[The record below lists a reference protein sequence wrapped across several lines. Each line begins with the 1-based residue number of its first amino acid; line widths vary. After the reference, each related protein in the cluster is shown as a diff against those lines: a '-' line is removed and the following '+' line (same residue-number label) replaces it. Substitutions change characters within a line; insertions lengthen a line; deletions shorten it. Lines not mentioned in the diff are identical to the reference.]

1 MGYYINQNS
10 KNQDLPAIGKVN
22 ALIQDGAKVIIPNE
36 FEENLVCVVDNG
48 FFEAAAYM
56 YNESEFEYFKS
67 ETSRPKKFLVY
78 EYAKE
83 LAK

>member
-10 KNQDLPAIGKVN
+10 KNQDLPAIGKLN
-22 ALIQDGAKVIIPNE
+22 ALIEDGAKVIIPNE
-36 FEENLVCVVDNG
+36 FEENLVCVIDNG

-56 YNESEFEYFKS
+56 YNKDEFDYFKS
-67 ETSRPKKFLVY
+67 DNSRPRKFLKY
-78 EYAKE
+78 EHAKE